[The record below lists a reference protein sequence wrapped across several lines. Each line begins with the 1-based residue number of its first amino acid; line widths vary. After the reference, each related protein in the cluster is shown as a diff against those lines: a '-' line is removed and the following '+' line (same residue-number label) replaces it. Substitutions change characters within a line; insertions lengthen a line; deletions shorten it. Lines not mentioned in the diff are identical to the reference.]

1 MTNESITTVQSKKTM
16 SELEKATF
24 LNIKNKYPAK
34 LFNHFRASYTKFLVE
49 LSEAGYDIN
58 DDSLIRDFMQM
69 YEVRLKLLR
78 DDLNNN

>member
-78 DDLNNN
+78 DDFNNN